1 MRHQVNKTITLSIE
15 EYEDLVDAREAAI
28 VSARLAT
35 GATELLTEEQV
46 AEYLAAPTPLAFWR
60 RHRGLTQAE
69 LAAKVGFTQPYLAQ
83 IETGTRTG
91 TVDVLARLAKA
102 LRLRIDDLVES

>member
-1 MRHQVNKTITLSIE
+1 VNKTITLSIE

-28 VSARLAT
+28 ASARLAA

-46 AEYLAAPTPLAFWR
+46 SDYLAAPTPLAFWR
-60 RHRGLTQAE
+60 RLRRLTQVE
-69 LAAKVGFTQPYLAQ
+69 LAAKVDITQPYLAQ
-83 IETGTRTG
+83 IEAGTRAG
-91 TVDVLARLAKA
+91 TIGLLARLAKA